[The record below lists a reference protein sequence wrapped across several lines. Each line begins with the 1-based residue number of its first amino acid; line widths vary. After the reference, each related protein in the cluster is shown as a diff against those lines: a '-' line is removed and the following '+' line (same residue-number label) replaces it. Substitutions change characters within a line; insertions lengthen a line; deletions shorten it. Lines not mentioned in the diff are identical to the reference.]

1 METGVID
8 NQGIPARPAPDC
20 PLCDAAGALLYYDL
34 RDAIFGAPG
43 VWSLRRC
50 TNADCA
56 SAWID
61 PMPLPESL
69 HRLYEAYHTHGDG
82 VRRGGSPLA
91 PIPFEPR
98 FPGIKAVL
106 AALLPRW
113 RHLFETDLK
122 HFAGQK
128 PGTVLDVGCG
138 AGGFLRLAIGGGWRA
153 VGIDFDAEAV
163 AEARRVEGAE
173 VHVMDIFDPSL
184 DARRFEGIL
193 LDNVIE
199 HLPDLPRVARRLA
212 ELLAPGGRLVM
223 ITPNIE
229 STGHAVFGADW
240 RGLET
245 PRHLCLFTAKSLGKL
260 VRDNGLPEAKVFCVR
275 GAHDLDYMA
284 EASVAIARARGH
296 EPPSFDLDELKRATD
311 RGFFSEATRGEFLVL
326 VAHKVR

>member
-1 METGVID
+1 MAAHLID
-8 NQGIPARPAPDC
+8 NEGISSRPAPNC
-20 PLCDAAGALLYYDL
+20 PLCNALGAPLYQDL
-34 RDAIFGAPG
+34 RDAVFGSPG
-43 VWSLRRC
+43 VWALQRC

-69 HRLYEAYHTHGDG
+69 GALYETYHTHGDEKT
-82 VRRGGSPLA
+82 RDTTSLP

-98 FPGIKAVL
+98 FPRAKRLL

-113 RHLFETDLK
+113 RHLFETELK

-138 AGGFLRLAIGGGWRA
+138 AGGFLRMAIGAGWRA

-199 HLPDLPRVARRLA
+199 HLPDLPRVVRRLA
-212 ELLAPGGRLVM
+212 ELLTPGGRLVM

-229 STGHAVFGADW
+229 STGHSVFGADW

-245 PRHLCLFTAKSLGKL
+245 PRHLCLFTAKSLTRL
-260 VRDNGLPEAKVFCVR
+260 VHDYSLPEATVFCVR

-284 EASVAIARARGH
+284 EASTAIARARGH
-296 EPPSFDLDELKRATD
+296 EPPSFDLDELKRTTD
-311 RGFFSEATRGEFLVL
+311 RGFFSTVTHGEFLVL
-326 VAHKVR
+326 VAHKAR